1 MSCPNFET
9 QENFKLFLWDF
20 ERPTDEELNKHI
32 LETDENK
39 YILETDEDVT
49 DVSDITESM
58 RDKYAERMY
67 EWDYRDIIDNFSETV
82 NDILHTLKRE
92 LQFFEITLKDGYYC
106 GLQFYVEET
115 GYLKDYI
122 CTDNIEENVTNED
135 TRYYYDMCKSEFLR
149 KYYSEINF
157 INKKLLPKLAKFFMF
172 EEDYGRG
179 IVSNGEAVYCK
190 VENTNRAKLIRALK
204 EVA

>member
-20 ERPTDEELNKHI
+20 KRPDDKYLNENI
-32 LETDENK
+32 LE
-39 YILETDEDVT
+39 IDEDIT
-49 DVSDITESM
+49 SIEDITESM
-58 RDKYAERMY
+58 RNEYAESIY
-67 EWDYRDIIDNFSETV
+67 EREYRDITDNFSETID
-82 NDILHTLKRE
+82 DILHTLKRE
-92 LQFFEITLKDGYYC
+92 LQFFEVTLKDGYYC

-115 GYLKDYI
+115 GNMRYI
-122 CTDNIEENVTNED
+122 CVEDVDNEE

-157 INKKLLPKLAKFFMF
+157 INKKLLPKLAKFFSF
-172 EEDYGRG
+172 EEYYCRG
-179 IVSNGEAVYCK
+179 IFSNGEAVYCK

>member
-20 ERPTDEELNKHI
+20 ERPNDEYLNENI
-32 LETDENK
+32 LE
-39 YILETDEDVT
+39 IDEDIT
-49 DVSDITESM
+49 SIEDITESM
-58 RDKYAERMY
+58 RDEYAESIY
-67 EWDYRDIIDNFSETV
+67 EREYRDITDNFSETID
-82 NDILHTLKRE
+82 DILHTFKRE
-92 LQFFEITLKDGYYC
+92 LQFFKITLKDGYYC

-115 GYLKDYI
+115 GNMRYI
-122 CTDNIEENVTNED
+122 DVEDVDNEE

-149 KYYSEINF
+149 KYNSEINF
-157 INKKLLPKLAKFFMF
+157 INKKLLPKLAKFFSF
-172 EEDYGRG
+172 EEYYCRG
-179 IVSNGEAVYCK
+179 IFSNGEAVYCK

>member
-20 ERPTDEELNKHI
+20 ERPSDEVLNENI
-32 LETDENK
+32 LE
-39 YILETDEDVT
+39 IDEDIT
-49 DVSDITESM
+49 SIEDITKRM
-58 RDKYAERMY
+58 RDEYAESIY
-67 EWDYRDIIDNFSETV
+67 EREYRDITDNFSETID
-82 NDILHTLKRE
+82 DILHTFKRE
-92 LQFFEITLKDGYYC
+92 LQFFKITLKNGYYC
-106 GLQFYVEET
+106 GLQFYVEEK
-115 GYLKDYI
+115 GNMAYI
-122 CTDNIEENVTNED
+122 DVENIENEE

-157 INKKLLPKLAKFFMF
+157 INKKLLPKLAKFFSF
-172 EEDYGRG
+172 EEYYCGG
-179 IVSNGEAVYCK
+179 IFSNGEAVYYK

>member
-20 ERPTDEELNKHI
+20 ERPNDEYLNEKI
-32 LETDENK
+32 LE
-39 YILETDEDVT
+39 IDEDIT
-49 DVSDITESM
+49 SIEDITDSM
-58 RDKYAERMY
+58 RDEYAESIY
-67 EWDYRDIIDNFSETV
+67 EREYRDIVDNFSETV
-82 NDILHTLKRE
+82 HDILHTLKRE

-115 GYLKDYI
+115 GNMRYI
-122 CTDNIEENVTNED
+122 DVEDVDNEE

-149 KYYSEINF
+149 KYNSEIN
-157 INKKLLPKLAKFFMF
+157 LLPKLAKFFSF
-172 EEDYGRG
+172 EEYYCRG
-179 IVSNGEAVYCK
+179 IFSNGEAVYCK
-190 VENTNRAKLIRALK
+190 VENTNRAKLLRALK

>member
-20 ERPTDEELNKHI
+20 ERPSDEELNKYI

-49 DVSDITESM
+49 NVSDITESM
-58 RDKYAERMY
+58 RDKYAELMY
-67 EWDYRDIIDNFSETV
+67 EWDCRDIIDNFSETV
-82 NDILHTLKRE
+82 NNILHTLIRE
-92 LQFFEITLKDGYYC
+92 LQFFKITLKDGYYC

-115 GYLKDYI
+115 GNMAYI
-122 CTDNIEENVTNED
+122 DVENVDNED
-135 TRYYYDMCKSEFLR
+135 TKYYYDMCKSEFLR

-157 INKKLLPKLAKFFMF
+157 INKKLMPQLAKFFSF
-172 EEDYGRG
+172 EEYYCGG
-179 IVSNGEAVYCK
+179 IFSNGEALYYK

>member
-20 ERPTDEELNKHI
+20 ERPTDEVLNENI
-32 LETDENK
+32 LETGDE
-39 YILETDEDVT
+39 VT
-49 DVSDITESM
+49 SIEDITESM
-58 RDKYAERMY
+58 RDEYAESMY
-67 EWDYRDIIDNFSETV
+67 NWECSDIIDNFSETV

-92 LQFFEITLKDGYYC
+92 LQFFEVTLKDGYYC

-115 GYLKDYI
+115 GNMRYI
-122 CTDNIEENVTNED
+122 CVEDVDNEE

-149 KYYSEINF
+149 KYNSEINF
-157 INKKLLPKLAKFFMF
+157 INKKLLPKLAKFFSF
-172 EEDYGRG
+172 EEYYCRG
-179 IVSNGEAVYCK
+179 IFSNGEAVYCK
-190 VENTNRAKLIRALK
+190 VENTNRAKLLRALK

>member
-9 QENFKLFLWDF
+9 QKNFKLFLWDF
-20 ERPTDEELNKHI
+20 TRPSDEVLNDNIIHS
-32 LETDENK
+32 E
-39 YILETDEDVT
+39 YFEDVT

-58 RDKYAERMY
+58 RDEYAESLY
-67 EWDYRDIIDNFSETV
+67 NWECRDIIDNFSETV
-82 NDILHTLKRE
+82 NDILHTFKRE

-106 GLQFYVEET
+106 GLQFYVEEK

-122 CTDNIEENVTNED
+122 CTDNIEEDVTNED
-135 TRYYYDMCKSEFLR
+135 TKYYYDMCKSEFIR

-157 INKKLLPKLAKFFMF
+157 INKKLLPKLAKFFNF
-172 EEDYGRG
+172 EEYYCGG
-179 IVSNGEAVYCK
+179 IFSNGEAVYFK
-190 VENTNRAKLIRALK
+190 ATHDLRQALK

>member
-9 QENFKLFLWDF
+9 QENFKLFLWNF
-20 ERPTDEELNKHI
+20 ERPTDEELNKYI

-49 DVSDITESM
+49 NVSDITESM
-58 RDKYAERMY
+58 RDKYAENMY

-82 NDILHTLKRE
+82 NNILHTLKRE
-92 LQFFEITLKDGYYC
+92 LNFFEVTLKDGYYC
-106 GLQFYVEET
+106 GLQFYVEEI
-115 GYLKDYI
+115 GNMRYI
-122 CTDNIEENVTNED
+122 DVEDVDNEE

-149 KYYSEINF
+149 KYNSEINF
-157 INKKLLPKLAKFFMF
+157 INKKLLPKLAKFFSF
-172 EEDYGRG
+172 EEYYCGG
-179 IVSNGEAVYCK
+179 IFSNGEALYYK

>member
-20 ERPTDEELNKHI
+20 ERPTDEYLNENI
-32 LETDENK
+32 LE
-39 YILETDEDVT
+39 IDEDIT
-49 DVSDITESM
+49 SIEDITESM
-58 RDKYAERMY
+58 RNEYAESIY
-67 EWDYRDIIDNFSETV
+67 EREYRDIVDNFSETV
-82 NDILHTLKRE
+82 HDILHTLKRE

-115 GYLKDYI
+115 GNMRYI
-122 CTDNIEENVTNED
+122 DVEDVDNEE

-149 KYYSEINF
+149 KYNSEINF
-157 INKKLLPKLAKFFMF
+157 INKKLLPKLAKFFSF
-172 EEDYGRG
+172 EEYYCGG
-179 IVSNGEAVYCK
+179 MFSNGEALYYK
-190 VENTNRAKLIRALK
+190 VENTNRAKVLRAVK

>member
-20 ERPTDEELNKHI
+20 ERPTDEELNK
-32 LETDENK
+32 

-49 DVSDITESM
+49 NVSDITESM
-58 RDKYAERMY
+58 RDKYAENMY
-67 EWDYRDIIDNFSETV
+67 NWECSDIVDNFSETV

-92 LQFFEITLKDGYYC
+92 LQFFEVTLKDGYYC

-115 GYLKDYI
+115 GNMRYI
-122 CTDNIEENVTNED
+122 DVEDVDNEE

-149 KYYSEINF
+149 KYNSEINF
-157 INKKLLPKLAKFFMF
+157 INKKLLPKLAKFFSF
-172 EEDYGRG
+172 EEYYCRG
-179 IVSNGEAVYCK
+179 IFSNGEAVYCK
-190 VENTNRAKLIRALK
+190 VENTNRAKLLRAVK

>member
-20 ERPTDEELNKHI
+20 ERPTDEYLNENI
-32 LETDENK
+32 LE
-39 YILETDEDVT
+39 IDEDIT
-49 DVSDITESM
+49 SIEDITESM
-58 RDKYAERMY
+58 RDEYAESIY
-67 EWDYRDIIDNFSETV
+67 EREYRDIVDNFSETV
-82 NDILHTLKRE
+82 HDILHTLKRE
-92 LQFFEITLKDGYYC
+92 LNFFEVTLKDGYYY

-122 CTDNIEENVTNED
+122 CTGNIEENVTNED

-157 INKKLLPKLAKFFMF
+157 INKKLLPKLAKFFGF
-172 EEDYGRG
+172 EEYYCGG
-179 IVSNGEAVYCK
+179 IFSNGEALYYK
-190 VENTNRAKLIRALK
+190 VENTNRAKLLRALK

>member
-20 ERPTDEELNKHI
+20 ERPTDEVLNENI
-32 LETDENK
+32 LE
-39 YILETDEDVT
+39 IDEDIT
-49 DVSDITESM
+49 SIEDITESM
-58 RDKYAERMY
+58 RNEYAESIY
-67 EWDYRDIIDNFSETV
+67 EREYRDIVDNFSETV
-82 NDILHTLKRE
+82 HDILHTLKRE

-115 GYLKDYI
+115 GNMRYI
-122 CTDNIEENVTNED
+122 CVEDVDNEE

-149 KYYSEINF
+149 KYNSEINF
-157 INKKLLPKLAKFFMF
+157 INKKLLPKLAKFFSF
-172 EEDYGRG
+172 EEYYCRG
-179 IVSNGEAVYCK
+179 TFSNGEALYYK
-190 VENTNRAKLIRALK
+190 VENTNRAKLLRALK

>member
-20 ERPTDEELNKHI
+20 ERPTDEYLNENI
-32 LETDENK
+32 LE
-39 YILETDEDVT
+39 IDEDIT
-49 DVSDITESM
+49 SIEDITESM
-58 RDKYAERMY
+58 RNEYAESIY
-67 EWDYRDIIDNFSETV
+67 EREYRDIVDNFSETV
-82 NDILHTLKRE
+82 HDILHTLKRE
-92 LQFFEITLKDGYYC
+92 LQFFEITLKDGYYY

-115 GYLKDYI
+115 GNMRYI
-122 CTDNIEENVTNED
+122 DVEDVDNEE

-149 KYYSEINF
+149 KYNSEINF
-157 INKKLLPKLAKFFMF
+157 INKKLLPKLAKFFSF
-172 EEDYGRG
+172 EEYYCRG
-179 IVSNGEAVYCK
+179 IFSNGEAVYYK

>member
-20 ERPTDEELNKHI
+20 KRPDDKYLN
-32 LETDENK
+32 EN
-39 YILETDEDVT
+39 ILETDEDVT
-49 DVSDITESM
+49 SIEDITKRM
-58 RDKYAERMY
+58 RDEYAESIY
-67 EWDYRDIIDNFSETV
+67 EREYRDITDNFSETID
-82 NDILHTLKRE
+82 DILHTFKRE
-92 LQFFEITLKDGYYC
+92 LQFFKITLKDGYYC

-115 GYLKDYI
+115 GNIRYI
-122 CTDNIEENVTNED
+122 DVENVDNEE

-149 KYYSEINF
+149 KYNSEINF
-157 INKKLLPKLAKFFMF
+157 INKKLLPKLAKFFGF
-172 EEDYGRG
+172 EEYYCGG
-179 IVSNGEAVYCK
+179 MFSNGEALYYK

>member
-20 ERPTDEELNKHI
+20 ERPTDEYLNENI
-32 LETDENK
+32 LE
-39 YILETDEDVT
+39 IDEDIT
-49 DVSDITESM
+49 SIEDITESM
-58 RDKYAERMY
+58 RNEYAESIY
-67 EWDYRDIIDNFSETV
+67 EREYRDIVDNFSETV
-82 NDILHTLKRE
+82 HDILHTLKRE

-115 GYLKDYI
+115 GSMRYI
-122 CTDNIEENVTNED
+122 CVEDVDNEE

-149 KYYSEINF
+149 KYNSEINF
-157 INKKLLPKLAKFFMF
+157 INKKLLPKLAKFFGF
-172 EEDYGRG
+172 EEYYCGG
-179 IVSNGEAVYCK
+179 IFSNGEALYYK
-190 VENTNRAKLIRALK
+190 VENTNRAKLLRALK

>member
-20 ERPTDEELNKHI
+20 ERPTDEYLNENI
-32 LETDENK
+32 LE
-39 YILETDEDVT
+39 IDEDIT
-49 DVSDITESM
+49 SIEDITESM
-58 RDKYAERMY
+58 RNEYAESIY
-67 EWDYRDIIDNFSETV
+67 EREYRDIVDNFSETV
-82 NDILHTLKRE
+82 HDILHTLKRE

-115 GYLKDYI
+115 GNMRYI
-122 CTDNIEENVTNED
+122 DVEDVDNEE

-149 KYYSEINF
+149 KYNSEINF
-157 INKKLLPKLAKFFMF
+157 INKKLLPKLAKFFSF
-172 EEDYGRG
+172 EEYYCRG
-179 IVSNGEAVYCK
+179 IFSNGEALYYK
-190 VENTNRAKLIRALK
+190 VENTNRAKLLRALK

>member
-20 ERPTDEELNKHI
+20 ERPNDEYLNENI
-32 LETDENK
+32 LE
-39 YILETDEDVT
+39 IDEDIT
-49 DVSDITESM
+49 SIEDITESM
-58 RDKYAERMY
+58 RDKYAELMY
-67 EWDYRDIIDNFSETV
+67 EWDYSDIIDNFAETV
-82 NDILHTLKRE
+82 DNVLHTFKRE
-92 LQFFEITLKDGYYC
+92 LNFFEVTLKDGYYC

-122 CTDNIEENVTNED
+122 CTDNIEENVTNEE

-157 INKKLLPKLAKFFMF
+157 INKKLLPKLAKFFGF
-172 EEDYGRG
+172 EEYYCGG
-179 IVSNGEAVYCK
+179 IFSNGEALYYK

>member
-20 ERPTDEELNKHI
+20 ERPTDEYLNENI
-32 LETDENK
+32 LE
-39 YILETDEDVT
+39 IDEDVT
-49 DVSDITESM
+49 NVSDITESM
-58 RDKYAERMY
+58 RNEYAESIY
-67 EWDYRDIIDNFSETV
+67 EREYRDIVDNFSETV
-82 NDILHTLKRE
+82 HDILHTLKRE

-115 GYLKDYI
+115 GNMRYI
-122 CTDNIEENVTNED
+122 DVEDVDNEE

-149 KYYSEINF
+149 KYNSEINF
-157 INKKLLPKLAKFFMF
+157 INKKLLPKLAKFFGF
-172 EEDYGRG
+172 EEYYCGG
-179 IVSNGEAVYCK
+179 IFSNGEALYYK
-190 VENTNRAKLIRALK
+190 VENTNRAKLLRALK

>member
-1 MSCPNFET
+1 MSTPNFET

-20 ERPTDEELNKHI
+20 KRPSDEVLNENI
-32 LETDENK
+32 LETNDDITSIEN
-39 YILETDEDVT
+39 
-49 DVSDITESM
+49 ITESM
-58 RDKYAERMY
+58 RDEYAEDMY
-67 EWDYRDIIDNFSETV
+67 NWECRDIIDNFSETV

-92 LQFFEITLKDGYYC
+92 LQFFEVTLKDGYYC

-115 GYLKDYI
+115 GNMSYI
-122 CTDNIEENVTNED
+122 DVENVNNED

-157 INKKLLPKLAKFFMF
+157 INKKLMPKLAKFFNF
-172 EEDYGRG
+172 EEYYCGG
-179 IVSNGEAVYCK
+179 IFSNGEAVYYK
-190 VENTNRAKLIRALK
+190 VENTNRAKLLRAVK

>member
-20 ERPTDEELNKHI
+20 KRPNDEVLNENI
-32 LETDENK
+32 LE
-39 YILETDEDVT
+39 IDEDVT
-49 DVSDITESM
+49 SIEDITKRM
-58 RDKYAERMY
+58 RDDYAESIY
-67 EWDYRDIIDNFSETV
+67 EREYRDIIDNFSETV

-92 LQFFEITLKDGYYC
+92 LQFFKITLKDGYYY

-115 GYLKDYI
+115 GNMRYI
-122 CTDNIEENVTNED
+122 CVEDVDNEE

-149 KYYSEINF
+149 KYNSEINF
-157 INKKLLPKLAKFFMF
+157 INKKLMPKLAKFFSF
-172 EEDYGRG
+172 EEYYCGG
-179 IVSNGEAVYCK
+179 IFSNGEALYYK
-190 VENTNRAKLIRALK
+190 VENTNRAKLLRALK

>member
-20 ERPTDEELNKHI
+20 ERPNDEYLNENI
-32 LETDENK
+32 LEIDEG
-39 YILETDEDVT
+39 ITSIE
-49 DVSDITESM
+49 DITESM
-58 RDKYAERMY
+58 RDEYAESIY
-67 EWDYRDIIDNFSETV
+67 EREYRDIVDNFSETV
-82 NDILHTLKRE
+82 HDILHTLKRE

-115 GYLKDYI
+115 GNMRYI
-122 CTDNIEENVTNED
+122 CVEDVDNEE

-149 KYYSEINF
+149 KYNSEINF
-157 INKKLLPKLAKFFMF
+157 INKKLLPKLAKFFSF
-172 EEDYGRG
+172 EEYYCGG
-179 IVSNGEAVYCK
+179 MFSNGEALYYK

>member
-20 ERPTDEELNKHI
+20 ERPTDEYLN
-32 LETDENK
+32 EN
-39 YILETDEDVT
+39 ILETDEDVT
-49 DVSDITESM
+49 NVSDITESM
-58 RDKYAERMY
+58 RNEYAESIY
-67 EWDYRDIIDNFSETV
+67 EREYRDIVDNFSETV
-82 NDILHTLKRE
+82 HDILHTLKRE

-115 GYLKDYI
+115 GNMRYI
-122 CTDNIEENVTNED
+122 DVEDVDNEE

-149 KYYSEINF
+149 KYNSEINF
-157 INKKLLPKLAKFFMF
+157 INKKLLPKLAKFFSF
-172 EEDYGRG
+172 EEYYCRG
-179 IVSNGEAVYCK
+179 IFSNGEALYYK
-190 VENTNRAKLIRALK
+190 VENTNRAKLLRALK

>member
-20 ERPTDEELNKHI
+20 ERPTDEYLNENI
-32 LETDENK
+32 LE
-39 YILETDEDVT
+39 IDEDIT
-49 DVSDITESM
+49 SIEDITESM
-58 RDKYAERMY
+58 RNEYAESIY
-67 EWDYRDIIDNFSETV
+67 EREYRDIVDNFSETV
-82 NDILHTLKRE
+82 HDILHTLKRE

-115 GYLKDYI
+115 GNMRYI
-122 CTDNIEENVTNED
+122 DVEDVDNEE

-149 KYYSEINF
+149 KYNSEINF
-157 INKKLLPKLAKFFMF
+157 INKKLLPKLAKFFSF
-172 EEDYGRG
+172 EEYYCRG
-179 IVSNGEAVYCK
+179 IFSNGEALYYK